1 MLVHIIKFFIDLQLI
16 YSVLGVQQSD
26 SVIHI
31 YKSILFQI
39 LFHCRLLQDTD
50 HSSLLF
56 SQPCLTLR
64 PHGLQHARPPC
75 PSPSPGACSS
85 SCPLSQRCIP
95 TISSSVVPFSSCLQS
110 FPTTGSV
117 SNELTLCIR
126 WPKYWSF
133 SFSISPCNEYSGLIS
148 FSSYVVLNA

>member
-26 SVIHI
+26 SAIHI

-56 SQPCLTLR
+56 SQPCLTLQ
-64 PHGLQHARPPC
+64 PHGL
-75 PSPSPGACSS
+75 
-85 SCPLSQRCIP
+85 
-95 TISSSVVPFSSCLQS
+95 
-110 FPTTGSV
+110 
-117 SNELTLCIR
+117 
-126 WPKYWSF
+126 
-133 SFSISPCNEYSGLIS
+133 
-148 FSSYVVLNA
+148 